1 MMKNIRFTFLFAFLF
16 LLVNEKMFATDYY
29 LKAGGTITTLVSWG
43 DLPDGNGTS
52 PANFTSSDTWNIT
65 NNNTSITLSGA
76 WNVDAA
82 ATINIGDAVAACTL
96 VIGSGGSIPNGPF
109 INILDLATFDIQT
122 NFSFANVG
130 NVSPQTGSTIIYS
143 NATQPIVALGANF
156 FNLVIASNISINSSG
171 VVIGGTLTI
180 NTTNTLNLN
189 SQAITVAALA
199 GSGLFDGGTVASNAA
214 LTINGTGGTLN
225 TRPGSRLR
233 SLTVNLATSTDVL
246 TLGSDLRIDLS
257 SPTFNL
263 TRGILSIGA
272 RTFSNNAT
280 SNFNPNGSISGTSS
294 STLIFTGSTA
304 FSGNMLMTPSSNSLS
319 ILTINRSGGR
329 TLTLGNTLNI
339 IDRITVTTGTVVS
352 GGNLNIVASASKN
365 AVVGIMGAS
374 AAISGN
380 VTMNSFFASGTTGW
394 TILGANGVTGKTI
407 SNLDGQFPITCTGCN
422 NTPSSVGNFFSIQ
435 GWNEPGCDYDISL
448 TSASALT
455 TGKGFWVYLGS
466 TSGASSS
473 LTWSLSGAL
482 AQGNLT
488 VTCTENISSCSSST
502 VTGATDGSNLVA
514 NPYPCPINLDN
525 VYNLGNNSANFSAN
539 FDIYSRG
546 AGAGFY
552 NAVAQSG
559 NLASGGIIPAGKG
572 FYVNT
577 LAGTAG
583 LAFNESCKSAANGG
597 TALFR
602 GSNNAL
608 NQLKLKVQGQFDSD
622 VALFLIHPLASVGY
636 EKYDSRKMFS
646 TPGYAGGSVSYSKYT
661 SISSYEPISKK
672 YLALNSF
679 PENSQTVNIPVLVR
693 VNTSGSYT
701 ISAQEFEN
709 YTSCVVLKDKLTNIF
724 TDLKV
729 KDYVF
734 NISDTTNS
742 PRFELV
748 VCANGAQAVSVPDFF
763 ASSNISINQNA
774 EGVVVRTSFTDN
786 TKSIV
791 SAYNVIG
798 QKIID
803 DVVLEG
809 TETKLLN
816 IDNKN
821 QVVLIKV
828 VNNKESLTKK
838 ILIH

>member
-1 MMKNIRFTFLFAFLF
+1 MKNIRFTFLFAFLI
-16 LLVNEKMFATDYY
+16 LLVNEKMFAVDYF
-29 LKAGGTITTLVSWG
+29 LKAGGTITTLASWG
-43 DLPDGNGTS
+43 DNADGTGTS
-52 PANFTSSDTWNIT
+52 PTTFTNSDTWNIT

-82 ATINIGDAVAACTL
+82 ATINVGDAVAAVTL

-109 INILDLATFDIQT
+109 INILDLATLDIQT

-130 NVSPQTGSTIIYS
+130 NVSPQTGSTMIYS
-143 NATQPIVALGANF
+143 NGTQPIVGLGTSFYNV
-156 FNLVIASNISINSSG
+156 VIASNISINSSG
-171 VVIGGTLTI
+171 VDVNGTLTI
-180 NTTNTLNLN
+180 NATNTLTLN

-199 GSGLFDGGTVASNAA
+199 GSGVIDGGTVASNAA
-214 LTINGTGGTLN
+214 LTIDGAGGTLN

-233 SLTVNLATSTDVL
+233 SLTVNLTNTTDVL

-272 RTFSNNAT
+272 RTFSNNGT
-280 SNFNPNGSISGTSS
+280 CTFNANGSISGTSS

-304 FSGNMLMTPSSNSLS
+304 FSGSMLMTPSSNSLS

-352 GGNLNIVASASKN
+352 GGNLNIVASATKN

-380 VTMNSFFASGTTGW
+380 VTVNSFFAAGTTGW

-422 NTPSSVGNFFSIQ
+422 NTPSSVGNFYSIQ

-448 TSASALT
+448 TSTSPLT

-466 TSGASSS
+466 ASGASSS
-473 LTWSLSGAL
+473 LTWSLSGTL

-488 VTCTENISSCSSST
+488 VTCTENSCAGST

-525 VYNLGNNSANFSAN
+525 VYNLGSNSANFNST
-539 FDIYSRG
+539 FDLYSRG
-546 AGAGFY
+546 ALAGFY
-552 NAVAQSG
+552 NAATQTG
-559 NLASGGIIPAGKG
+559 NLASGGIVPAGKG
-572 FYVNT
+572 FYANVLT
-577 LAGTAG
+577 GSGPAG
-583 LAFNESCKSAANGG
+583 LAFNESCKSAASGAV
-597 TALFR
+597 ALHR
-602 GSNNAL
+602 GSNTL

-622 VALFLIHPLASVGY
+622 LALFVIHPLASTGY

-679 PENSQTVNIPVLVR
+679 PENSQNVNIPILVR
-693 VNTSGSYT
+693 VSTSGTYT
-701 ISAQEFEN
+701 ISADEFEN
-709 YTSCVVLKDKLTNIF
+709 YSSCVVLRDKLTNIY

-729 KDYVF
+729 KNYVF
-734 NISDTTNS
+734 NISDTTS
-742 PRFELV
+742 TPRFELV
-748 VCANGAQAVSVPDFF
+748 VCANGAQAVSVPEFY
-763 ASSNISINQNA
+763 ASAGVSINQDA
-774 EGVVVRTSFTDN
+774 EGIVVRTNFNDN
-786 TKSIV
+786 VKSLV
-791 SAYNVIG
+791 SVYNLLG
-798 QKIID
+798 QKIMA
-803 DVVLEG
+803 DVSLEG
-809 TETKLLN
+809 KETKHLN
-816 IDNKN
+816 ISDKN
-821 QVVLIKV
+821 QVVIVNV
-828 VNNKESLTKK
+828 VTDKESFTKK
-838 ILIH
+838 VILR